1 MQGTNWLFTINNP
14 ADVDLPRTWPDV
26 RYCCWQL
33 EEGENGTPHLQ
44 GYVVLEKRKRLGGM
58 KRLDKTAHWEQR
70 KGTHDKQKTIV
81 GKKKL
86 ERMDPGNSV
95 EI

>member
-1 MQGTNWLFTINNP
+1 MKLINKLLTRN
-14 ADVDLPRTWPDV
+14 
-26 RYCCWQL
+26 
-33 EEGENGTPHLQ
+33 
-44 GYVVLEKRKRLGGM
+44 LEKELM
-58 KRLDKTAHWEQR
+58 N
-70 KGTHDKQKTIV
+70 KQKTIV